1 MGLRNRG
8 HERLSADPAF
18 GVLVKFKFPSGGKLP
33 STIHTGW
40 MSLCHVCSMIPFIEK
55 PRTAQLAFDAL
66 VLSRGLGG
74 RLFRWF
80 RSLGSWDLWDLITRE
95 IIFGILVRGPIV
107 TASLSLEPIESFI
120 IIEMS
125 VVV

>member
-1 MGLRNRG
+1 MGIRNRG
-8 HERLSADPAF
+8 HERLSADLAF

-66 VLSRGLGG
+66 VLSRGLGW
-74 RLFRWF
+74 LFRWF
-80 RSLGSWDLWDLITRE
+80 RSSRSWDFWDLITRE
-95 IIFGILVRGPIV
+95 IIFGILVRGSVV
-107 TASLSLEPIESFI
+107 TASLSLEPIVSFI
-120 IIEMS
+120 IIKMS
-125 VVV
+125 VIF